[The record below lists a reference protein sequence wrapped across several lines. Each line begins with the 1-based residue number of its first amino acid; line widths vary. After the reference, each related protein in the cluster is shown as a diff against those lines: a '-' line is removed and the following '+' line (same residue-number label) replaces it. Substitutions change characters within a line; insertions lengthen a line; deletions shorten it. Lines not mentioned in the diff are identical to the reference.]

1 MATTNH
7 FPSYAELCEQARS
20 RIRTLDPSTFSLKP
34 SMLLVDVR
42 DHDETVAGLIDGA
55 VVVPRGQMEK
65 LIGQMNLPMDKEIVL
80 YCETGNRSAL
90 ACETL
95 GLMGY
100 ENVSSLAGGVDEW
113 QRLGRPLV
121 TGQVIGS
128 KPVDAPHS
136 DSGSGGVDPGDWNS
150 IRADFPITT
159 TRIDCTD
166 GVQRALVYLDHAATT
181 HPPSTALTSYS
192 QFLGREYSNVHRA
205 THSLARSATDR
216 FQSAYGTCANFIGGN
231 LDDGCVI
238 FTSNTT
244 HACDLVSHV
253 LSQTPGKVLVTDLE
267 HHSNDLP
274 HRNRG
279 EVVRIGLTPDL
290 RLDLAAMEAVLR
302 REQIKLVAVSGAAN
316 VTGWMPPIH
325 DIARLAHDYGALIC
339 VDGAQLMAHHAI
351 DVLPHG
357 HPEHIDFLTAAGH
370 KMYAPFGIG
379 FLYGPRDL
387 FDAAPPYLP
396 GGGTTSVV
404 GPDSVQ
410 WLPSPDRHQ
419 GGTPNI
425 AGVIGLATVI
435 EFLQSIGMD
444 RVREH
449 EFALMKRA
457 WDGLQKIDGITIYG
471 PTALDERVG
480 ILTFNVEGVSDLLCA
495 AVLGAESGI
504 AVRNGRFCAH
514 VHADLL
520 LDKQGGVT
528 AEPEIRPGA
537 VRVSFGL
544 YNNESEVDRF
554 IEAIQ
559 MVRNREWSGRYEV
572 RGSQVSSTSAG
583 RCSDAWM
590 ESAAD

>member
-20 RIRTLDPSTFSLKP
+20 RIRTIDPSTFSLKP
-34 SMLLVDVR
+34 SVLLVDVR
-42 DHDETVAGLIDGA
+42 DHDETIAGLIDGA
-55 VVVPRGQMEK
+55 VVVPRGQLEK
-65 LIGQMNLPMDKEIVL
+65 LIGQMKLPMDKEIVL

-100 ENVSSLAGGVDEW
+100 DNVSSLAGGIDEW
-113 QRLGRPLV
+113 QRLGLPV
-121 TGQVIGS
+121 VAGKVI
-128 KPVDAPHS
+128 HS
-136 DSGSGGVDPGDWNS
+136 DSTHAPSSESGTGSVDPHDWNS

-181 HPPSTALTSYS
+181 HPPSTALNRYS

-253 LSQTPGKVLVTDLE
+253 LSHRPGKVLVTDLE

-279 EVVRIGLTPDL
+279 EVIRIGLTPDL
-290 RLDLAAMEAVLR
+290 RLDLAAMESVLR

-325 DIARLAHDYGALIC
+325 AIARLAHEHGALIC
-339 VDGAQLMAHHAI
+339 VDGAQLMAHHAV
-351 DVLPHG
+351 DVRPHG

-379 FLYGPRDL
+379 FLYGSRDL

-444 RVREH
+444 RIREH
-449 EFALMKRA
+449 EFTLMKRA
-457 WDGLQKIDGITIYG
+457 WDGLQQIDGITIYG
-471 PTALDERVG
+471 PPSLDERVG
-480 ILTFNVEGVSDLLCA
+480 ILTFNVAGVSDLLCA

-544 YNNESEVDRF
+544 YNCESEVDRF

-590 ESAAD
+590 ETAGD

>member
-7 FPSYAELCEQARS
+7 FPSYADLCEQARS
-20 RIRTLDPSTFSLKP
+20 RIRIIEPESFALAPST
-34 SMLLVDVR
+34 LLIDVR
-42 DHDETVAGLIDGA
+42 DHDEASAGVIEGA
-55 VVVPRGQMEK
+55 VVVPRGQLEK
-65 LIGQMNLPMDKEIVL
+65 LIGQMNIPLEKDIVV

-100 ENVSSLAGGVDEW
+100 ENVSSLDGGVDGW
-113 QRLGRPLV
+113 QRLGRRLV
-121 TGQVIGS
+121 PGQVIGPPGPDAAPGIRS
-128 KPVDAPHS
+128 DDAVDFA
-136 DSGSGGVDPGDWNS
+136 DWAS

-166 GVQRALVYLDHAATT
+166 GVQRGLVYLDHAATT
-181 HPPSTALTSYS
+181 HPPTTALNSYS

-205 THSLARSATDR
+205 THSLARSATGR
-216 FQSAYGTCANFIGGN
+216 FEAAYGTCARFVGGN
-231 LDDGCVI
+231 LDDGCVV

-253 LSQTPGKVLVTDLE
+253 LAQHPGKVLVTDLE

-290 RLDLAAMEAVLR
+290 RLDLGAMEAVLK
-302 REQIKLVAVSGAAN
+302 RERIKLVAVSGAAN

-325 DIARLAHDYGALIC
+325 EIARLAHEHGALIC

-351 DVLPHG
+351 DVRPHG

-387 FDAAPPYLP
+387 LDAAPPYLP

-404 GPDSVQ
+404 GTDSVQ

-425 AGVIGLATVI
+425 AGVIGMATVL
-435 EFLQSIGMD
+435 EYLDAIGMD
-444 RVREH
+444 RVRAH
-449 EFALMKRA
+449 EFALMQRA
-457 WDGLQKIDGITIYG
+457 WEGLRKIDGITLYG
-471 PTALDERVG
+471 PPSLDERVG

-495 AVLGAESGI
+495 AVLGAEAGI

-520 LDKQGGVT
+520 LDQQGGVT
-528 AEPEIRPGA
+528 QEPEIRPGA

-554 IEAIQ
+554 IEAIR
-559 MVRNREWSGRYEV
+559 MVRNHEWSGRYEV
-572 RGSQVSSTSAG
+572 RGNQVDSTSAG

-590 ESAAD
+590 ETAAD

>member
-20 RIRTLDPSTFSLKP
+20 RIRTIDPSTFSLKP
-34 SMLLVDVR
+34 SVLLVDVR
-42 DHDETVAGLIDGA
+42 DHDETIAGLIDGA
-55 VVVPRGQMEK
+55 VVVPRGQLEK
-65 LIGQMNLPMDKEIVL
+65 LIGQMKLPMDKEIVL

-100 ENVSSLAGGVDEW
+100 DNVSSLAGGIDEW
-113 QRLGRPLV
+113 QRLGLPV
-121 TGQVIGS
+121 VAGKVIHSESTQAPSSESGTGS
-128 KPVDAPHS
+128 
-136 DSGSGGVDPGDWNS
+136 VDPHDWNS

-181 HPPSTALTSYS
+181 HPPSTALNRYS

-253 LSQTPGKVLVTDLE
+253 LSHRPGKVLVTDLE

-290 RLDLAAMEAVLR
+290 RLDLAALESVLR

-325 DIARLAHDYGALIC
+325 EIARLAHEHGALIC
-339 VDGAQLMAHHAI
+339 VDGAQLMAHHAV
-351 DVLPHG
+351 DVRPHG

-379 FLYGPRDL
+379 FLYGSRDL

-444 RVREH
+444 RIREH
-449 EFALMKRA
+449 EFTLMKRA
-457 WDGLQKIDGITIYG
+457 WDGLQEIDGITIYG
-471 PTALDERVG
+471 PPSLDERVG
-480 ILTFNVEGVSDLLCA
+480 ILTFNVAGVSDLLCA

-544 YNNESEVDRF
+544 YNSESEVDRF

-590 ESAAD
+590 ETAGD